1 MSDYVNIYECPEG
14 CKAQG
19 GKPIAATIRGWKKH
33 MTHAHGQWTD
43 EQLAAIVGA
52 STVTPEDGKAQF
64 LAESGEN
71 PTLLGFSSLEDA
83 TSGSKEEKPKK
94 DDKPQKPAPEEIAYI
109 PLRSKKLRKFVGG
122 LIGKFVSES
131 NVELDADDQGM
142 IDEAFDQLEEL
153 FPIVFAVP
161 KKQMIIESRIAAVAV
176 PLSGL
181 ALVYIK
187 HSLSWKWIK
196 GLFAKGDEE
205 NPPEDQQTQP

>member
-1 MSDYVNIYECPEG
+1 MMSDYVNIYECPEG

-33 MTHAHGQWTD
+33 MTHAHGQWTED
-43 EQLAAIVGA
+43 QLAAIVGA
-52 STVTPEDGKAQF
+52 SAPNAESGKAEF
-64 LAESGEN
+64 LAEAENTPGLASESGEK
-71 PTLLGFSSLEDA
+71 TAEG
-83 TSGSKEEKPKK
+83 KPAQQG
-94 DDKPQKPAPEEIAYI
+94 DGKPQKPAPEEIAYI
-109 PLRSKKLRKFVGG
+109 PLRSKKLRKFFGG

-131 NVELDADDQGM
+131 SVELDADDQGM

-196 GLFAKGDEE
+196 ELFSKRDEE
-205 NPPEDQQTQP
+205 HPEEGQQQ

>member
-52 STVTPEDGKAQF
+52 STTTPEDGKAQF
-64 LAESGEN
+64 LAESEGTT
-71 PTLLGFSSLEDA
+71 TLESVEPEG
-83 TSGSKEEKPKK
+83 KEEKPKK
-94 DDKPQKPAPEEIAYI
+94 DGEAKKPAPEEIAYI
-109 PLRSKKLRKFVGG
+109 PLRSKKLRKFFGG

-161 KKQMIIESRIAAVAV
+161 KKQMVIESRIAAVAV

-187 HSLSWKWIK
+187 HSLSWQWIK
-196 GLFAKGDEE
+196 SLFKKDDDG